1 MTVNELIAA
10 LSLVDNKDQTV
21 EIALYQNNKVYPVAY
36 MNIADSQSFDGHVH
50 FNQAWDKLRI
60 RARLPETD
68 SDFMITATRK
78 K

>member
-1 MTVNELIAA
+1 MTVNDLIAA

-36 MNIADSQSFDGHVH
+36 MNIADSQIDGHVN

-68 SDFMITATRK
+68 KDFMITQTRK